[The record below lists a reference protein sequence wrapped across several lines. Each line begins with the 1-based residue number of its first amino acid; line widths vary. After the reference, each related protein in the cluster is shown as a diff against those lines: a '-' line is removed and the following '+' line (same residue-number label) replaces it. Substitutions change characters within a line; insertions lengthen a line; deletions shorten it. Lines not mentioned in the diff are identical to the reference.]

1 MERLK
6 KFLAFI
12 EELVI
17 TLFVFML
24 ISTYICRIFSITGNS
39 MSNTLE
45 TGDRVIVNLLSE
57 NYNQGDI
64 VIIDVNK
71 SVTLND
77 DSSLCINH
85 VMSRRIVKRIIATGG
100 QTIDIDFGAG
110 AVFVDDERIFEEY
123 LTFGL
128 THKDEGAFDYPI
140 TVPDG
145 YVFVMGDNRS
155 ESLDSRSAEV
165 GFVPESDII
174 GKVML
179 RVSPSDRFGTIE

>member
-1 MERLK
+1 
-6 KFLAFI
+6 
-12 EELVI
+12 
-17 TLFVFML
+17 
-24 ISTYICRIFSITGNS
+24 
-39 MSNTLE
+39 MSSTLE
-45 TGDRVIVNLLSE
+45 TGDRVIVNLLSW

-64 VIIDVNK
+64 VIIDSDK

-77 DSSLCINH
+77 DDSLCIHDVTN
-85 VMSRRIVKRIIATGG
+85 RRIVKRIIATGG

-110 AVFVDDERIFEEY
+110 AVFVNGERIFEEY
-123 LTFGL
+123 LTYGL

-155 ESLDSRSAEV
+155 ESLDSRSDKV
-165 GFVPESDII
+165 GFIPKSDII
-174 GKVML
+174 GKVIL